1 MGTFLKVILFAFLG
15 YLLVGIV
22 LSFKQMKKMQD
33 EQLANYEAK
42 QEKFKHITES
52 LIDETEDEELREGIL
67 MHIYAKEDEDFEHLK
82 ENLTAGELVVYTLYQ
97 MESAVDRG
105 RGNVHKFF
113 DSPSKVYASHL
124 VDSYNAVGCPKLS
137 ELMGKIISLILQEE
151 TGAYNEIDIEEDAPS
166 FQGYTFDYL
175 DLVDEEELEAKTV
188 AYIRNHKDLFI
199 D

>member
-97 MESAVDRG
+97 MESAVERG

-124 VDSYNAVGCPKLS
+124 VDSYHAVGCPKLS